1 MINTRRN
8 EGFCITGFSLTRAS
22 YGYDRGNPSRVLEN
36 CSSTNGKIDAVCSI
50 ASNLVSYGGLAP
62 YSLYEASSALEGF
75 VFMFGTFQRGGCV
88 IENPP
93 NFSHPFLFILQVI
106 SSAHSNS
113 LNLSSKSMQIFVTKL
128 S

>member
-8 EGFCITGFSLTRAS
+8 EGYCITGFSLTRAS
-22 YGYDRGNPSRVLEN
+22 YGYDRGNPPRILEN

-50 ASNLVSYGGLAP
+50 ASNLVLWGGLAP
-62 YSLYEASSALEGF
+62 YSLDEASSALEGF
-75 VFMFGTFQRGGCV
+75 MFETFQRGGCV

-106 SSAHSNS
+106 SSTHSNS
-113 LNLSSKSMQIFVTKL
+113 LNLSSRSMQIFATKL